1 MHIVIKGGS
10 IMRNSVKVLW
20 FVEIIAALVLAL
32 AIAFTAALHMVGAV
46 TFLLVVLVLQG
57 IVYIVSTFFECL
69 R

>member
-10 IMRNSVKVLW
+10 ITRNSVKYLW
-20 FVEIIAALVLAL
+20 FVEIIAALALAL
-32 AIAFTAALHMVGAV
+32 AIAFTAALHMVCAV

-57 IVYIVSTFFECL
+57 MVYIVSTFIEAL